1 MSIHMKYL
9 RRAVKYFIQM
19 TFVVVII
26 MAALMLLGVVSP
38 DINVAFRSGWKSVWM
53 ILGVLAC
60 ISAIY
65 PNFDYSARDLAVPG
79 EFSDLRGKI
88 IEYMESKGYVLSDED
103 GENLSFRLSSPF
115 GKMTR
120 IWEDTISF
128 TRELGGFSVE
138 GITRDIVRIVS
149 GLQYKLRG
157 NED

>member
-1 MSIHMKYL
+1 
-9 RRAVKYFIQM
+9 
-19 TFVVVII
+19 
-26 MAALMLLGVVSP
+26 
-38 DINVAFRSGWKSVWM
+38 M

-65 PNFDYSARDLAVPG
+65 PNFGYSARDLAVPG